1 MLTRRLIPCLDV
13 AGGQVVKGVR
23 FQELMRSG
31 DPLELARRY
40 AADGA
45 DELVLLDISATV
57 EERGHALATVR
68 SLRGALDIPLCAGG
82 GLRSLEDAAAL
93 LYAGADKVAVNSAAW
108 KDPSLVTRLAD
119 RFGSQCVVVAIDARR
134 CQSAKQETQT
144 CTETTCPSGYE
155 LVIAAG
161 RQGTGADVLA
171 WAQQVEAL
179 GAGELLVTSIDR
191 DGTQSGY
198 ELDLLRRLA
207 LAVQVP
213 VIASGGARHAEHL
226 AEALDAGASAVLV
239 ASILHNQSTT
249 VLQLKQDLI
258 ARGYPLRPC

>member
-23 FQELMRSG
+23 FQDLMRSG

-57 EERGHALATVR
+57 EERSHALSTVR
-68 SLRGALDIPLCAGG
+68 ALRAVLDIPLCVGG
-82 GLRSLEDAAAL
+82 GLRTLEDGAAL

-108 KDPSLVTRLAD
+108 KEPSLVTRLAE

-134 CQSAKQETQT
+134 CQSENPDIP
-144 CTETTCPSGYE
+144 ESPCPSGYE

-161 RQGTGADVLA
+161 RQPTGADAVA
-171 WAQQVEAL
+171 WAQRVEAL

-198 ELDLLRRLA
+198 ELELLRRLA

-213 VIASGGARHAEHL
+213 VIASGGAQHAQHL
-226 AEALDAGASAVLV
+226 AEALDAGASAVLA
-239 ASILHNQSTT
+239 ASILHSQSTT
-249 VLQLKQDLI
+249 VLQLKQELI
-258 ARGYPLRPC
+258 NRGYPLRPC